1 MPNLMSEIHH
11 SANVILSHYH
21 YCTSANNPFDV
32 LDKWDK
38 RETTQFAE
46 MSTTEFHFLRKAVR
60 MVKEREDEIR
70 NLHTFGLYE
79 DDLYFVSQMHEKN
92 WTPRDI
98 VIDYREGTVDMCH

>member
-1 MPNLMSEIHH
+1 MISRADHEQ
-11 SANVILSHYH
+11 
-21 YCTSANNPFDV
+21 T
-32 LDKWDK
+32 
-38 RETTQFAE
+38 
-46 MSTTEFHFLRKAVR
+46 
-60 MVKEREDEIR
+60 EDEIR